1 MLFDRGIVAPGVD
14 GGYMDSDSA
23 FGGKAFPG
31 KIRQYNPGTHPFL
44 KVNRNGER
52 FANESCPYNDNDIV
66 YAAAN
71 LCAGRVWRA
80 SAVWTSLPALPDG

>member
-14 GGYMDSDSA
+14 GGYVDSDTA

-31 KIRQYNPGTHPFL
+31 TIRQYNPGTQPFL

-52 FANESCPYNDNDIV
+52 FANESSPYN
-66 YAAAN
+66 AP
-71 LCAGRVWRA
+71 A
-80 SAVWTSLPALPDG
+80 SIASSILP